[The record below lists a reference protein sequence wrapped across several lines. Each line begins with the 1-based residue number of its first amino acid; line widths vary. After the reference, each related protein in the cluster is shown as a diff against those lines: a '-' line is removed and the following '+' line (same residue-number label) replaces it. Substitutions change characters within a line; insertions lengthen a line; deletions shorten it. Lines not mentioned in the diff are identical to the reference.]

1 MIKLSR
7 TTSVYIESGISWNC
21 LKQSSVNEWKQKKKS
36 SVWKKDTQRLCSI
49 GINCFNRKRFRFTQ
63 LMFSDRTLFQP
74 LSLETR
80 SFLGVVITRLPFLQ
94 PFLSASSIITQ
105 LAASRASENNVQR
118 SLPMHF
124 QPFQPSLMRVEKVEQ
139 PNQPKTVFC
148 K

>member
-1 MIKLSR
+1 MNHNANTIFN
-7 TTSVYIESGISWNC
+7 YILIIH
-21 LKQSSVNEWKQKKKS
+21 KYQSDLFCSDLRS
-36 SVWKKDTQRLCSI
+36 YSI
-49 GINCFNRKRFRFTQ
+49 GINRFNRKWFSLMQ
-63 LMFSDRTLFQP
+63 LTFSNRTLFQP
-74 LSLETR
+74 FSLETR